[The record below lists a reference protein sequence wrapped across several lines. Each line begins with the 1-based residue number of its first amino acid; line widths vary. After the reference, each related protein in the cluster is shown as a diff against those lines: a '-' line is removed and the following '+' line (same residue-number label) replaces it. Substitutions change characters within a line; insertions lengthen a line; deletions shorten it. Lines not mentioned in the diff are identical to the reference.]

1 MFDNII
7 IMDELIEEAYEET
20 NYGQIEKIYK
30 YLNIHHK
37 EAEITRSDIKTYL
50 ANQEQE
56 QLLKQTKTKS
66 NFGHIVASYP
76 NELVQIDIY
85 DLSKYHTYNKNYKYI
100 FAMVDV
106 FTRIAYALPMKTKTI
121 EDTTNTLQMIIK
133 KSGIPTIIMSDNDSS
148 FLGDKFREFL
158 DDNNIIL
165 DTNIKDDHFALG
177 IIDNFAKR
185 LKLIFAKKFLKY
197 KTKNWIQYLNEIIKS
212 YNNSSHSS
220 LDGLTPNEASEDKN
234 YDQIYR
240 LNYIKGLKNKTIS
253 DLKVGDKVRIKI
265 AGKFTKSSEPQF
277 SDQVY
282 EVKTIKGQTIH
293 LTNGESKKRYNLL
306 KVPKDAITI
315 QNNIINQVNQKA
327 RQKRKLKQEGLI

>member
-1 MFDNII
+1 MKKYYAIFICFLIGAINSSQAQNFTKEREKFVKEWQRLVT
-7 IMDELIEEAYEET
+7 DEVAQDFCKDILPKMLKSSTIT
-20 NYGQIEKIYK
+20 DGQFSKIVDDCNTLK
-30 YLNIHHK
+30 GK
-37 EAEITRSDIKTYL
+37 EVPIYPELFRYL
-50 ANQEQE
+50 ASALYQVENKFPSVFNNEWNSILMGYQI
-56 QLLKQTKTKS
+56 KDPTKFS
-66 NFGHIVASYP
+66 
-76 NELVQIDIY
+76 
-85 DLSKYHTYNKNYKYI
+85 
-100 FAMVDV
+100 
-106 FTRIAYALPMKTKTI
+106 
-121 EDTTNTLQMIIK
+121 
-133 KSGIPTIIMSDNDSS
+133 
-148 FLGDKFREFL
+148 EFL

-185 LKLIFAKKFLKY
+185 LKLVFAKKFLKY

-265 AGKFTKSSEPQF
+265 AGKFTKSSEPEF

-282 EVKTIKGQTIH
+282 EVKTIKGQTIN
-293 LTNGESKKRYNLL
+293 LSNGESKKRYNLL